1 MKHFVKDSYFQV
13 VTDVANT
20 WLLLKG
26 IPDFKTVVGVELF
39 TRYVKGAGGYLLL
52 LSLLARVM
60 N

>member
-20 WLLLKG
+20 WLQLKS

-39 TRYVKGAGGYLLL
+39 TRYVQLCSIIDY
-52 LSLLARVM
+52 SLRRM
-60 N
+60 F